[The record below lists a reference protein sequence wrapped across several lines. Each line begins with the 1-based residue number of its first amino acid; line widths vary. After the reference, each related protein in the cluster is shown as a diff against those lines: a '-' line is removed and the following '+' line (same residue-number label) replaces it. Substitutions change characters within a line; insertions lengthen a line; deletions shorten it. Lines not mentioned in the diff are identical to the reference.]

1 MDIYN
6 DCESDNSYHQR
17 TDLNAAANVCDKNAT
32 LSAKNTAH
40 STKNLVK
47 NSKTDAGDVSS
58 WNCMNCICICIF
70 GLYLHGIA
78 WYTTEVIFSKAFHW
92 KLIDTVRL
100 FLVDHFDQKVFWR
113 RSNLAHKW
121 KQPPKISYWHLIDYI
136 DWGEIRICWRRE
148 RQSRHSSLHF

>member
-32 LSAKNTAH
+32 LAAKNTAH

-58 WNCMNCICICIF
+58 YYMELHELYNVGW
-70 GLYLHGIA
+70 YLHGI
-78 WYTTEVIFSKAFHW
+78 
-92 KLIDTVRL
+92 L
-100 FLVDHFDQKVFWR
+100 
-113 RSNLAHKW
+113 
-121 KQPPKISYWHLIDYI
+121 
-136 DWGEIRICWRRE
+136 
-148 RQSRHSSLHF
+148 